1 MLSSREAQAND
12 QLFVSAKSATA
23 IPARHSLLRDALI
36 QASLDPAVRSIEFI
50 ASARVSAETAAL
62 NAIVLVRDDG
72 RYLLDVVPARA
83 VRDVEAEGL
92 ALIALDELG
101 LKPLTI
107 TAEEIGREPRC
118 ANARLVWSYNGI
130 SVPIGVRMRIL
141 QVLMDDGPMQLGR
154 LLKTVRSERD
164 PAPALMALAC
174 ADVLEL
180 DLKSIPLG
188 PMTQVRSRA

>member
-1 MLSSREAQAND
+1 M
-12 QLFVSAKSATA
+12 
-23 IPARHSLLRDALI
+23 
-36 QASLDPAVRSIEFI
+36 
-50 ASARVSAETAAL
+50 
-62 NAIVLVRDDG
+62 
-72 RYLLDVVPARA
+72 LDVVPARA

-92 ALIALDELG
+92 ALIALDGLG

-154 LLKTVRSERD
+154 LLETVRCERD

-174 ADVLEL
+174 ADI
-180 DLKSIPLG
+180 SP
-188 PMTQVRSRA
+188 